1 MWMVRSPSGQY
12 ADALLSKGIVAI
24 GWEDAGSR
32 LSTARK
38 PEDFYQIVR
47 ETWPESKPQQVVNS
61 GRQLY
66 KFFREMKAGDDVA
79 TYDSSRRFYHLGVIA
94 GDARHDPAAGIE
106 TLANV
111 RPVKWESQVSRDRLT
126 QATRDSLGSTLTVFQ
141 PSSDA
146 IGELKQLAK
155 AAPSESTSE
164 TPLAHANVEVEDPLV
179 SAQENSR
186 ELVKD
191 KLATLT
197 WQEMQALVAGI
208 LRAMGYKTRISPDG
222 RDRGKDII
230 ASPDALGLEHPR
242 IFVEVKHRKEQMGAP
257 DVRKF
262 IGGRDPTNDRCVYV
276 SIGGFTT
283 EAKYEAERSRVPLTL
298 VDSDELVDLL
308 LTYYEAT
315 DAEVRALI
323 PLKKTWWPA

>member
-24 GWEDAGSR
+24 GWEEAG
-32 LSTARK
+32 ARPSGARE
-38 PEDFYQIVR
+38 PEDFYEIVR

-61 GRQLY
+61 GRQLF
-66 KFFREMKAGDDVA
+66 KFFREMKIGDDVA
-79 TYDSSRRFYHLGVIA
+79 TYDSSRRIYHLGVIA
-94 GDARHDPAAGIE
+94 GDARYDPEAGLE
-106 TLANV
+106 TLPNV
-111 RPVKWESQVSRDRLT
+111 RPVKWQAQVSRDRLS
-126 QATRDSLGSTLTVFQ
+126 QPTRDSLGSTLTVFQ
-141 PSSDA
+141 PSNVA
-146 IGELKQLAK
+146 VGELKQLAK
-155 AAPSESTSE
+155 EAPSALPVDV
-164 TPLAHANVEVEDPLV
+164 PLIHANVEAEDPLAN
-179 SAQENSR
+179 AQENSR

-191 KLATLT
+191 KLATLS
-197 WQEMQALVAGI
+197 WQEMQFLVAGI
-208 LRAMGYKTRISPDG
+208 LRAMGYKTRVSPDG
-222 RDRGKDII
+222 RDRGKDIV

-262 IGGRDPTNDRCVYV
+262 IRGRDPTNDRCVYV

-283 EAKYEAERSRVPLTL
+283 EAKYEAERSRVPLAL

-308 LTYYEAT
+308 FAYYEAS